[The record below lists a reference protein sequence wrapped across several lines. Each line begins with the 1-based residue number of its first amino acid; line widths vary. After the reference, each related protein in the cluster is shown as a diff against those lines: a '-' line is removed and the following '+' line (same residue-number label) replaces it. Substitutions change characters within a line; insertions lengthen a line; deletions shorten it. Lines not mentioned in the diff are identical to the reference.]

1 MDFAVRHTPT
11 PTFSGRSVSLQASTF
26 AFMGIRI
33 GTGLGPISVSA
44 RIGGGGGGGGDGF
57 GWLLFGVGVLVF
69 GPLIIWILERDWKNI
84 FAWWI
89 FLHALPSLA
98 LFGCLFVLFK
108 EINKRLIGQQVFF
121 SLIGPI
127 VYLVCLHK
135 IPLAIN
141 GWGKKFGCE
150 RCGGYSYVY
159 EEVRKVFYTAPA
171 YNWLLALCGA
181 IVLPTGLFLISS
193 RNSNQILARQIAA
206 SKAEEITRQRERDK
220 RRAEQAPANAVL
232 LAERDKR
239 RADEAAKLADKKALQ
254 QSKQKLRKD
263 KTDALED
270 ALARLAEVVDKVFSL
285 PSVSEGVHIEGSNK
299 LPESL
304 DKALR
309 DAFSDVT
316 NLLSKYRVVLSE
328 NQIAHHQSGLYRL
341 RQELED
347 RFGFKD
353 L

>member
-1 MDFAVRHTPT
+1 M
-11 PTFSGRSVSLQASTF
+11 
-26 AFMGIRI
+26 
-33 GTGLGPISVSA
+33 
-44 RIGGGGGGGGDGF
+44 
-57 GWLLFGVGVLVF
+57 
-69 GPLIIWILERDWKNI
+69 
-84 FAWWI
+84 
-89 FLHALPSLA
+89 
-98 LFGCLFVLFK
+98 
-108 EINKRLIGQQVFF
+108 
-121 SLIGPI
+121 
-127 VYLVCLHK
+127 HK
-135 IPLAIN
+135 LPLAVN
-141 GWGKKFGCE
+141 GWGRKFGCE
-150 RCGGYSYVY
+150 RCKGNPNVY
-159 EEVRKVFYTAPA
+159 EEVRKVFFTAPA
-171 YNWLLALCGA
+171 NQWLLALGGA
-181 IVLPTGLFLISS
+181 ILLPTVLFLIRS
-193 RNSNQILARQIAA
+193 RISLKYLLAADAA
-206 SKAEEITRQRERDK
+206 AKSAEIRRQRERDK

-239 RADEAAKLADKKALQ
+239 RAEEAAKLADKNALQ

-285 PSVSEGVHIEGSNK
+285 PSDSESMHVDSSNR

-328 NQIAHHQSGLYRL
+328 NQIAHHQSGLLEL

-347 RFGFKD
+347 RFGFTD